1 MAVNTYTVFG
11 AALVYTGTGSAG
23 ALELLGYTEQGV
35 DMDIT
40 EAKEEVMT
48 DLMGT
53 KVPQDWQDMGMMAR
67 IVTPLIAL
75 DTAVLAKVMNKGDRT
90 TFGSVNTPGLVLG
103 VGGYSFS
110 VAIQSG
116 TGSLLYQAPWYF
128 PTCLCRSDGTRLA
141 TKANPFRL
149 ELVGWPYKSYTATNG
164 KDAVLFARAVP

>member
-11 AALVYTGTGSAG
+11 AALVYVGTGSAG

-40 EAKEEVMT
+40 ENKDEVMT
-48 DLMGT
+48 DLMGSKT
-53 KVPQDWQDMGMMAR
+53 PQDFQDMGMMAR

-75 DTAVLAKVMNKGDRT
+75 DTAVLAKVIDNGDRT
-90 TFGSVNTPGLVLG
+90 TFGATNTPGLVLG
-103 VGGYSFS
+103 INGYGYS

-116 TGSLLYQAPWYF
+116 VGSTLYAAPWFFYKAI
-128 PTCLCRSDGTRLA
+128 CRSDGTRLA

-149 ELVGWPYKSYTATNG
+149 ELIAWPFVSYTATNG
-164 KDAVLFARAVP
+164 KNVPLFSRAVP